1 MNDIF
6 KNMQVSVGCGYLS
19 DFPSYKRKVWQEKY
33 IYFLL
38 SIVMM
43 ECQSYGI

>member
-6 KNMQVSVGCGYLS
+6 KNIQASVSCEYLS
-19 DFPSYKRKVWQEKY
+19 DLPFYKWKVWQEKY